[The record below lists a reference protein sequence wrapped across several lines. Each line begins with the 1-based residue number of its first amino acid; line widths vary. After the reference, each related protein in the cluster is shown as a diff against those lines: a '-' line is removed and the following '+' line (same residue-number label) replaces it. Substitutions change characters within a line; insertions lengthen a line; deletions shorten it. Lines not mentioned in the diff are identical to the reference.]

1 MTLGRATSRTL
12 AVQGIIHVAECCTN
26 MRFQLLCYGTTSN
39 MKQGV
44 PDVCKIVRAVGI
56 RASLCCGENHN
67 YNTVQLHNCMHSC
80 IHNDTAVYTQHTNA
94 TTPAGTQTHT
104 HTHTQP
110 RIHIHTQI
118 HKPKGAQLR
127 AYNHVQTQIITLVQ
141 LHGHMCTHI
150 HEHTHT
156 HARVEGAGEYV

>member
-1 MTLGRATSRTL
+1 MSVNGYDVRFSMTLGRATSRTL

-104 HTHTQP
+104 HTYATTYTHTY
-110 RIHIHTQI
+110 T
-118 HKPKGAQLR
+118 KT
-127 AYNHVQTQIITLVQ
+127 QTQRCTTTCIQSCANANYHTCTITW
-141 LHGHMCTHI
+141 THVY
-150 HEHTHT
+150 THT
-156 HARVEGAGEYV
+156 